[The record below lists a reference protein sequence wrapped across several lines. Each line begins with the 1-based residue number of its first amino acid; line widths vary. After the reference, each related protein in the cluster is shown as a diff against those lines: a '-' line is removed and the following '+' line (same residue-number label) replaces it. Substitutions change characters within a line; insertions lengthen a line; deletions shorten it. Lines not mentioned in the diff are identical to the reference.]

1 MNGRSYFSAECRD
14 CERTIVIT
22 VPAEDSYIGANGI
35 RGRCTKCGRT
45 EWCTKATREEIEAA
59 V

>member
-1 MNGRSYFSAECRD
+1 M
-14 CERTIVIT
+14 IVIT

-35 RGRCTKCGRT
+35 RGRCARCGRT